1 MKVRVQNFQ
10 SLKDVTLDINGLTVV
25 TGPNNSGKTALMR
38 AIRGVFENSP
48 SGPLV
53 RHGQKQLTV
62 DLEFEDGQ
70 TVTWEKGPKVN
81 AYTINGY
88 KLETVGRGVPEELN
102 DLGVKPIQA
111 GNTVIWPQIA
121 KQFQGTLFLVNE
133 TGAVLGE
140 ALSDVEKVGRLNNAL
155 RLAEKDKRSVTS
167 ELKVREQDLVKQEE
181 ALQVYKGFDTLESM
195 FEGLELLQLKLQK
208 IQTTI
213 TQVQDLQ
220 DKYNSCKQVVEQYKD
235 LEGLTIPD
243 KSKVERLHLGL
254 TKVGQLLTR
263 QNNCKST
270 LNKYSGLKE
279 VQVPTTDFTQLVSKI
294 QRVQALNTRYV
305 QCVDLVDTYQQDIP
319 ELPDSTKLLKIQ
331 STLSKV
337 LKLSEQLKS
346 VQTQINTQQ
355 HSIQE
360 CEIQYH
366 KVQGFIQ
373 DTLGELGEC
382 PVCKKVHND

>member
-53 RHGQKQLTV
+53 RYGEKQLTV

-102 DLGVKPIQA
+102 DLGVKPIQV
-111 GNTVIWPQIA
+111 GNTAVWPQIA
-121 KQFQGTLFLVNE
+121 KQFQGALFLVNE

-167 ELKVREQDLVKQEE
+167 ELKIREQDLVKQEE
-181 ALQVYKGFDTLESM
+181 LLQTYEGFDTLESM
-195 FEGLELLQLKLQK
+195 FDNLEQLQLKLQK

-213 TQVQDLQ
+213 IQVQDLQ
-220 DKYNSCKQVVEQYKD
+220 DKYNSCKQLVEHYAD
-235 LEGLTIPD
+235 LEGITLPD
-243 KSKVERLHLGL
+243 KDKVNRLHQGLSKVINLHARL
-254 TKVGQLLTR
+254 
-263 QNNCKST
+263 ST
-270 LNKYSGLKE
+270 CIETLDKYSGLDI
-279 VQVPTTDFTQLVSKI
+279 VQVPTINFTELVSNI
-294 QRVQALNTRYV
+294 QRVASLNTRYTE
-305 QCVDLVDTYQQDIP
+305 CVRLVDTFKQDMP
-319 ELPDSTKLLKIQ
+319 VLPNSTKLLKIQ
-331 STLSKV
+331 STLSTV
-337 LKLSEQLKS
+337 LKFSKDLKFI
-346 VQTQINTQQ
+346 QEQINTQQ

-366 KVQGFIQ
+366 KVQEFIRN
-373 DTLGELGEC
+373 TLGELGEC